1 MAQLSDVLL
10 EAGVQDTFI
19 DKLKDDGWTAEL
31 FALCATSPDE
41 FKDELPEMLGSSHP
55 ITTPLQR
62 SALMLAWHRCRQ
74 FMDQPKDS
82 PPAGPP
88 TVSESTA
95 SASSWWETF
104 PPKLTSDV
112 VLAMKQKFK
121 QHYPTE
127 ILLPETMPSLRL
139 LSLMHHQKSK
149 KEFR

>member
-1 MAQLSDVLL
+1 M

-19 DKLKDDGWTAEL
+19 DKLKADGWTMEL
-31 FALCATSPDE
+31 FALCPTCQDE
-41 FKDELPEMLGSSHP
+41 FKEELPDIFGTTHP
-55 ITTPLQR
+55 TTTPLQR

-74 FMDQPKDS
+74 CMDQPKEP

-88 TVSESTA
+88 SVTEPATP
-95 SASSWWETF
+95 ASSWSETC